1 MMLDTDLLD
10 VWPYDRYETSVLP
23 YHIYNMCLE
32 EPWIFSLY
40 FLHVLVL
47 THYYST
53 SGGETEL
60 FFSDKKNNCYIVGNS
75 ALDFDHD
82 HVLVHAHNFGMILHS
97 LLGMLQIQWD
107 GTDDFS
113 LVAHYF
119 VQLLEDMILI
129 DNIL

>member
-1 MMLDTDLLD
+1 MLDIDLLD
-10 VWPYDRYETSVLP
+10 AWPYNRYETSVLP
-23 YHIYNMCLE
+23 YHIYNLCLE

-47 THYYST
+47 AHYYST
-53 SGGETEL
+53 FGGETEL
-60 FFSDKKNNCYIVGNS
+60 FFFDKKNNCYIVGNS

-82 HVLVHAHNFGMILHS
+82 HVLIHVHNFGMILHS

-119 VQLLEDMILI
+119 VQLLGDMILI
-129 DNIL
+129 ENIL

>member
-1 MMLDTDLLD
+1 MLDIDLLD
-10 VWPYDRYETSVLP
+10 AWPYDRYETSVLP

-32 EPWIFSLY
+32 EPLIFSLY

-47 THYYST
+47 AHYYST
-53 SGGETEL
+53 SNGETEL
-60 FFSDKKNNCYIVGNS
+60 FFSDKKKNCYIVGNS

-82 HVLVHAHNFGMILHS
+82 HVLVHAHDFGMILHS

-119 VQLLEDMILI
+119 VHLLEDMILI
-129 DNIL
+129 ENIL

>member
-1 MMLDTDLLD
+1 MMLNAYLLD
-10 VWPYDRYETSVLP
+10 AWSYDKYETSVLP

-40 FLHVLVL
+40 FLHFLVL
-47 THYYST
+47 AHYYST

-60 FFSDKKNNCYIVGNS
+60 FFSDKKNNCYIVRNS

-82 HVLVHAHNFGMILHS
+82 YVLVHAHDFGMILHS

-107 GTDDFS
+107 ETGDFS
-113 LVAHYF
+113 LVAYYF

-129 DNIL
+129 ENIL

>member
-10 VWPYDRYETSVLP
+10 AWSYDRYETSVIP

-47 THYYST
+47 AHYYST

-82 HVLVHAHNFGMILHS
+82 HVLVHAHDFGMILHS

-107 GTDDFS
+107 ETGDFS

-119 VQLLEDMILI
+119 VQLLEDMILTE
-129 DNIL
+129 NIL

>member
-1 MMLDTDLLD
+1 MMLYIDLLD
-10 VWPYDRYETSVLP
+10 AWSYDRYETSVLP
-23 YHIYNMCLE
+23 YHIYNICLE

-40 FLHVLVL
+40 FLHFLIL
-47 THYYST
+47 AHYYST
-53 SGGETEL
+53 FGGETEL

-75 ALDFDHD
+75 ALDFDYD
-82 HVLVHAHNFGMILHS
+82 HILFHAHNFGMILHS

-107 GTDDFS
+107 ETNDFS

>member
-1 MMLDTDLLD
+1 MMPDTDLLD
-10 VWPYDRYETSVLP
+10 VWSYDRYETSVLP

-32 EPWIFSLY
+32 EPCIFSLY
-40 FLHVLVL
+40 FLHFLVL
-47 THYYST
+47 AHYYST

-60 FFSDKKNNCYIVGNS
+60 FIYDKKNNCYIVRNF

-82 HVLVHAHNFGMILHS
+82 HILVHTHNFGMILHS
-97 LLGMLQIQWD
+97 LLGMLQIQSD

-129 DNIL
+129 ENIL

>member
-1 MMLDTDLLD
+1 MILDTDLLD
-10 VWPYDRYETSVLP
+10 AWPHDRYETSVLP

-40 FLHVLVL
+40 FLHFLVL
-47 THYYST
+47 AHYYST
-53 SGGETEL
+53 SCGETEL
-60 FFSDKKNNCYIVGNS
+60 FFSDKKKNCCIVGNS

-82 HVLVHAHNFGMILHS
+82 HVLVYAHDFGILYS
-97 LLGMLQIQWD
+97 LMGMLQIQWD
-107 GTDDFS
+107 ETGDFS

-129 DNIL
+129 ENIL

>member
-1 MMLDTDLLD
+1 MMLDTYLLD
-10 VWPYDRYETSVLP
+10 AWPYDRYGTSVLQ

-40 FLHVLVL
+40 FLHFLVL

-53 SGGETEL
+53 YGGETKL

-82 HVLVHAHNFGMILHS
+82 HVLVNAHNFGMILHS

-107 GTDDFS
+107 GTGDFS

-129 DNIL
+129 ENIL

>member
-1 MMLDTDLLD
+1 MLGRKTGTRP
-10 VWPYDRYETSVLP
+10 VSFQTTSITCVLRS
-23 YHIYNMCLE
+23 LGF
-32 EPWIFSLY
+32 FSLY
-40 FLHVLVL
+40 FLHFLVL
-47 THYYST
+47 AHYYST

-60 FFSDKKNNCYIVGNS
+60 FFSDKKNNYYIVGNS

-82 HVLVHAHNFGMILHS
+82 HVLVHAHDFGMILHS

-107 GTDDFS
+107 GTGDFS

-129 DNIL
+129 ENIL

>member
-10 VWPYDRYETSVLP
+10 VWLYDRYETSVLP

-40 FLHVLVL
+40 FLHFLVL
-47 THYYST
+47 AHYYST
-53 SGGETEL
+53 FGDETEPL
-60 FFSDKKNNCYIVGNS
+60 FYDKKNNYYIVGNS

-82 HVLVHAHNFGMILHS
+82 HVLVHAHDFGMILHS

-107 GTDDFS
+107 GTSDFS
-113 LVAHYF
+113 LVTHYF

-129 DNIL
+129 ENTL

>member
-1 MMLDTDLLD
+1 MMLYTYVLD
-10 VWPYDRYETSVLP
+10 AWPYDRYETSVIP

-40 FLHVLVL
+40 FIHFIVLP
-47 THYYST
+47 HYYST

-60 FFSDKKNNCYIVGNS
+60 LFYDKNNNCYIVGNS

-107 GTDDFS
+107 ETGDFS

-129 DNIL
+129 ENIL